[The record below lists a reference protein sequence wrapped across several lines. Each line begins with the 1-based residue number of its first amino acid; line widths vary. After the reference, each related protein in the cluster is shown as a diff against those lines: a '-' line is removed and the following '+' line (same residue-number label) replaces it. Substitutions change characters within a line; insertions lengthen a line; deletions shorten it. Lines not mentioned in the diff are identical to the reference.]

1 MLQQLAF
8 QFLFWHASVVT
19 TQLQPLT
26 YKLRII
32 HGKAQYRKLKKSFDR
47 GSLKSTRRNLYDIA
61 YMPEISLCLIL
72 ILVEAK
78 SSQ

>member
-26 YKLRII
+26 DKQKISN
-32 HGKAQYRKLKKSFDR
+32 GKAQYQKLKKSFGR
-47 GSLKSTRRNLYDIA
+47 GSLKSTRRNLYDI
-61 YMPEISLCLIL
+61 S
-72 ILVEAK
+72 
-78 SSQ
+78 